1 MIAVGLL
8 GAFDQLL
15 DLGRRR
21 LLGLDGGG
29 VDLVGVVFANDV
41 SWRLLLLL
49 LPIVLHLGL
58 EADAAELVLDGGL
71 QVVDRQFVPD
81 LVDDWQ
87 LAPLGRDVLEVA
99 DEAIDVVLLG
109 GLEDAEVDV
118 LVDGVPD
125 ELILDEFEVA
135 LVQLLIDAVRDRVMR

>member
-21 LLGLDGGG
+21 LLGFDGG
-29 VDLVGVVFANDV
+29 VDLVGVVFAIGV
-41 SWRLLLLL
+41 SCRLLLL
-49 LPIVLHLGL
+49 PVVLYLGL

-71 QVVDRQFVPD
+71 QVVDRHFIPD
-81 LVDDWQ
+81 LVDDGQ

-118 LVDGVPD
+118 LVDGVPGELVLD
-125 ELILDEFEVA
+125 ELEVA
-135 LVQLLIDAVRDRVMR
+135 LVQLLIEAVRDRVVR